1 MKNKGASTL
10 MQVMRRNNRRGF
22 TAVEIAM
29 VASVIAIIA
38 LLILPVFRQRAEEAR
53 KVAVQDELQSLTKA
67 LLLVEADM
75 PGGGF
80 LPRLNDLDNPENTA
94 LTSLSPPTP
103 GFDPPRA
110 RWIPGTS
117 SLTPGRYEVITP
129 AARYYS
135 TVVPN
140 WKGPY
145 VAMKNT
151 MSLQDVLNGFIQTTD
166 RRQGPI
172 AIFDPTSGVPV
183 ADQIDGNLATNT
195 DRYPK
200 DPWGSPYI
208 LFGPEETIYN
218 SRELYSMGPN
228 QLPGLTTNPAPPDSD
243 FDRRSGVLGT
253 GDDYSFKF

>member
-1 MKNKGASTL
+1 
-10 MQVMRRNNRRGF
+10 MRRQNRRGF

-29 VASVIAIIA
+29 VASIIAIIA
-38 LLILPVFRQRAEEAR
+38 LLILPIFRQRAEEAR

-80 LPRLNDLDNPENTA
+80 LPRLNDLDNPENTGLTA
-94 LTSLSPPTP
+94 LSTPTP

-110 RWIPGTS
+110 RWVPG
-117 SLTPGRYEVITP
+117 TPGRFDVINP
-129 AARYYS
+129 PARYFS

-151 MSLQDVLNGFIQTTD
+151 MSLQEVLTGFIQTTD

-172 AIFDPTSGVPV
+172 AIFDTTSAVPP
-183 ADQIDGNLATNT
+183 ADQIDGDLANNT

-208 LFGPEETIYN
+208 LFGPEETVYN
-218 SRELYSMGPN
+218 SRAVYSMGPN
-228 QLPGLTTNPAPPDSD
+228 QLPGLLPNPAPPDSD
-243 FDRRSGVLGT
+243 YDRRNGVLGAPNS
-253 GDDYSFKF
+253 DDYFFIF